1 MAMKA
6 RRSSK
11 WFVGLA
17 LLAIAG
23 VNPGAAQTPSAT
35 ELEKP
40 KPAPV
45 ESQQKPLTTK
55 HLSGWYAELVKLVQ
69 AGIQDSVL
77 VSFIDSSGTFNATPE
92 EIIYLRDLGV
102 SSDVINIMLQ
112 HDAEI
117 ALGLRTVVA
126 GTAPATPL
134 PFTTAAPTV
143 RNPAKEPLIKAF
155 APSGQASANDTI
167 VNASESP
174 DFNFLVEPGED
185 RGAQATDA
193 SYRVREPYPVPLTN
207 PIIVMRGPSVTP
219 NLVLIRSFP

>member
-11 WFVGLA
+11 WVVGLA
-17 LLAIAG
+17 LLALAGANIAT
-23 VNPGAAQTPSAT
+23 AQTPAPAKI
-35 ELEKP
+35 EKA
-40 KPAPV
+40 KAVPV
-45 ESQQKPLTTK
+45 ESPQKSLAIK
-55 HLSGWYAELVKLVQ
+55 QLSGWYAELVKLVQ

-117 ALGLRTVVA
+117 ALGLRVVVA
-126 GTAPATPL
+126 GTAPPTHL
-134 PFTTAAPTV
+134 PFTAVAQPV
-143 RNPAKEPLIKAF
+143 RTPAKDLAAKAP
-155 APSGQASANDTI
+155 AQPNRTSANDSI

-174 DFNFLVEPGED
+174 DFDFFLGSGED
-185 RGAQATDA
+185 QGTKGTDT
-193 SYRVREPYPVPLTN
+193 SYRVREPRAVPLTD